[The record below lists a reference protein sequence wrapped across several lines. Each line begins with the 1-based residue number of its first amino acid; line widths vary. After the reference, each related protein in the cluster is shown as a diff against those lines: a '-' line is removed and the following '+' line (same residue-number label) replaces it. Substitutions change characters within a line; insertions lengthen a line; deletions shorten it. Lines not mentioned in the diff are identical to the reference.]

1 MMMLCKWNVSFAEAM
16 PVADSVPTQGKLDL
30 IDIYS
35 RWFKK
40 DTLAITDSI
49 RANKKIH
56 FSLLPAAGAS
66 AGGGKAF
73 VTVLNAA
80 FYTGDSRTT
89 SLSTVTFSP
98 WFTFDGKFVLPFRNL
113 VWLPDDFFLWKGDTR
128 FMIYPQYTWGLGG
141 DNNVDD
147 KLLLQYNYLRLYHSL
162 LKKVGRKLYFG
173 AGLNLDHHFNIK
185 LEEDSAVSDKI
196 PVFDYDGDLTPN
208 TTSFGTVL
216 NFAIDTRRNSN
227 NPKGGIYLAAD
238 YRLNPEFLGSTRQWQ
253 SIFVDIRKYFPFSTK
268 RQNLLALRTFYW
280 GVTSGKPPYL
290 DLPAI
295 GWDYYNRSGR
305 GIQQNRYRSKSIL
318 YGESEY
324 RRDLSANGF
333 WGFVVFMNIT
343 APADYVTTKFT
354 YWHPAGGVGLRI
366 KFNKVSDANI
376 CIDFAMSKDYAGIY
390 LGLGEL
396 F

>member
-1 MMMLCKWNVSFAEAM
+1 MLCKWNVSFAETI
-16 PVADSVPTQGKLDL
+16 PVADSVPVQERLDL
-30 IDIYS
+30 IDLYS
-35 RWFKK
+35 KWFKK
-40 DTLAITDSI
+40 NTVATTDSI
-49 RANKKIH
+49 RAKKKIH
-56 FSLLPAAGAS
+56 FSLLPGAGAS
-66 AGGGKAF
+66 PGGGTAF

-113 VWLPDDFFLWKGDTR
+113 VWLPNDYLLWKGDTR
-128 FMIYPQYTWGLGG
+128 FMIYPQYTWGLGSHN
-141 DNNVDD
+141 DVDE

-185 LEEDSAVSDKI
+185 PEEDSAIIDKI
-196 PVFDYDGDLTPN
+196 PVFDYDGELHPN
-208 TTSFGTVL
+208 TTSFGPVI

-227 NPKGGIYLAAD
+227 NPKGGVYFATD

-253 SIFVDIRKYFPFSTK
+253 SIFVDFRKYFPFSTK
-268 RQNLLALRTFYW
+268 RQNLLALRTYYW

-324 RRDLSANGF
+324 RRDLSTNGF

-343 APADYVTTKFT
+343 APADYTTNNFT
-354 YWHPAGGVGLRI
+354 HWHPAGGVGLRI

-376 CIDFAMSKDYAGIY
+376 SIDFGMSKDYGGIY